1 MRKGLI
7 FTAMAALI
15 LAALAVWWVQFKP
28 GDETLAA
35 YGAAQANWRL
45 VEIDGQPFA
54 ARATLGFADEGA
66 LSGQA
71 PCNAYSGAQ
80 SAPYPW
86 FTAENIVTTRMACA
100 DLAAETVYFEA
111 LAAMTLSEVAG
122 ETLILSNDAGRE
134 MVFKAQ

>member
-1 MRKGLI
+1 MRRGLI
-7 FTAMAALI
+7 LTV
-15 LAALAVWWVQFKP
+15 LAAAVLTAFAVWWVFKR

-35 YGAAQANWRL
+35 YGAGDANWRL
-45 VEIDGQPFA
+45 VEIDGQPFK

-66 LSGQA
+66 LFGQA

-80 SAPYPW
+80 TAPYPW
-86 FTAENIVTTRMACA
+86 FTAENIAVTRMACA

-122 ETLILSNDAGRE
+122 ETLILSNDSGRE
-134 MVFKAQ
+134 MVFTAQ